1 MKHKKIGAF
10 ILAVLLITSGSLFAG
25 GGNRNGTAG
34 ATQLLIPVGA
44 RGIAMSGATL
54 TNSGG
59 IEALFWNPA
68 NVARTE
74 NSVDVVFSHMDHI
87 ADIGVEYGA
96 IAAKVGS
103 FGSVA
108 LSIKTLDIGDIATT
122 TVDKPDGT
130 GAFYSPQFSVI
141 GLTYSSAL
149 SDRISVGLTMNYISE
164 KIDLVSTTGVAF
176 NIGISYM
183 NLANIDGFNLAIVIK
198 NLGPQMKYDGAGL
211 NVSANVPNFERP
223 TQFYRIDA
231 AAFELPSTLEI
242 GVGYNYDINEYNSF
256 QLVGAFENANFYA
269 DEYRLGAEYSY
280 NDMVF
285 VRGGYS
291 LMPQVDDVDRIYGLT
306 AGFGIKYNL
315 GGADLTIDYAYR
327 EAQYFDASHIFAVGI
342 GL

>member
-1 MKHKKIGAF
+1 MKHKKIGALL
-10 ILAVLLITSGSLFAG
+10 LAVLLITSGSLFAG

-54 TNSGG
+54 TNSSG

-74 NSVDVVFSHMDHI
+74 NSLDVVFSHMDHI

-103 FGSVA
+103 FGTVA
-108 LSIKTLDIGDIATT
+108 LSVKTLDIGDIATT

-130 GAFYSPQFSVI
+130 GAFYNPQFTTI
-141 GLTYSSAL
+141 GLTYSNTL
-149 SDRISVGLTMNYISE
+149 SDRIAVGLTMNYISE
-164 KIDLVSTTGVAF
+164 KIDLVSASGVAF
-176 NIGISYM
+176 NIGISYA

-198 NLGPQMKYDGAGL
+198 NLGPQMTYDGAGL
-211 NVSANVPNFERP
+211 NVIADVPNFNRP
-223 TQFYRIDA
+223 NQYYRIDA
-231 AAFELPSTLEI
+231 ASFELPSTLEI
-242 GVGYNYDINEYNSF
+242 GLGYNYDINEYNSI

-269 DEYRLGAEYSY
+269 DEYRLGAEYAY

-285 VRGGYS
+285 IRGGYS
-291 LMPQVDDVDRIYGLT
+291 LMPQINDDERI
-306 AGFGIKYNL
+306 
-315 GGADLTIDYAYR
+315 
-327 EAQYFDASHIFAVGI
+327 
-342 GL
+342 